1 MSSARANA
9 SARNRR
15 AGGNEM
21 LSPPQQMIG
30 GRPGQPQQ
38 QMQSPKLSISDAIAL
53 ISLRL
58 GRVEQIIQEIPMD
71 RPSSNL
77 DIDNED
83 VKIVDNE
90 VFESILKRLDVLDK
104 GYKDLLNKTSQYSM
118 SNSTNITSEVN
129 QAIELLKLD
138 MVQFKEHYKSNS
150 YLSQSTNETVK
161 TNETNE
167 TNETNDSI
175 EVLKAEMTQVKEHLL
190 NLQSFTMQTNQKLV
204 DVLLNNVVNEVDG
217 DELFV
222 SDVNAEIHN
231 ENNNNIID
239 GLEQKINNEDT
250 VETDTDNETNNV
262 VLTETL
268 LM

>member
-21 LSPPQQMIG
+21 PPPQQIS

-71 RPSSNL
+71 RPSSSL
-77 DIDNED
+77 DVDNED

-104 GYKDLLNKTSQYSM
+104 GYKDLLNKMGQHSM
-118 SNSTNITSEVN
+118 NNSNNITNEVN
-129 QAIELLKLD
+129 HAIELLKLD
-138 MVQFKEHYKSNS
+138 MVQFKEHYKPN
-150 YLSQSTNETVK
+150 LSVNQSANETVK

-167 TNETNDSI
+167 TNESI

-204 DVLLNNVVNEVDG
+204 DVLLNNVLNED

-222 SDVNAEIHN
+222 SDINAEIQN
-231 ENNNNIID
+231 ENNNDIKHD
-239 GLEQKINNEDT
+239 LEQKMDNEEL

-262 VLTETL
+262 VVTETL

>member
-21 LSPPQQMIG
+21 PPPQQMN

-71 RPSSNL
+71 RPSSSL
-77 DIDNED
+77 DVDNED

-104 GYKDLLNKTSQYSM
+104 GYKDLLNKMSQHSM
-118 SNSTNITSEVN
+118 NNSTNITSEVN

-138 MVQFKEHYKSNS
+138 MIQFKEHYKPN
-150 YLSQSTNETVK
+150 LSVNQSANETVK
-161 TNETNE
+161 TNEANE
-167 TNETNDSI
+167 SI
-175 EVLKAEMTQVKEHLL
+175 EVLKAEMIQVKEHLL

-204 DVLLNNVVNEVDG
+204 DVLLNNVVNED

-222 SDVNAEIHN
+222 SDINSEIQN
-231 ENNNNIID
+231 ENNND
-239 GLEQKINNEDT
+239 VKDHLEQKMDSEEL

>member
-21 LSPPQQMIG
+21 PSPQQI
-30 GRPGQPQQ
+30 RPGQPQ

-71 RPSSNL
+71 RHSSSL
-77 DIDNED
+77 DVDNED

-104 GYKDLLNKTSQYSM
+104 GYKDLLNKMSQHSM
-118 SNSTNITSEVN
+118 NNSNNITSEVN
-129 QAIELLKLD
+129 HAIELLKLD
-138 MVQFKEHYKSNS
+138 MIQFKEHYKPNLSV
-150 YLSQSTNETVK
+150 SQSV
-161 TNETNE
+161 NETNE
-167 TNETNDSI
+167 TNESI
-175 EVLKAEMTQVKEHLL
+175 ELLKAEMTQVKEHLL

-204 DVLLNNVVNEVDG
+204 DVLLNNVVNED

-222 SDVNAEIHN
+222 SDINAEIQN
-231 ENNNNIID
+231 ENNND
-239 GLEQKINNEDT
+239 VKHDLEQKMDNEEL

-262 VLTETL
+262 VVTETL